1 MKLFELRE
9 EGPPANGDRT
19 KLRNEYT
26 QTLKEIVRHESEIAK
41 LKKKVYDIE
50 DKLESIDASK
60 TERPQLDKDGCVYW
74 DSVLK

>member
-1 MKLFELRE
+1 MKLFELLE

-41 LKKKVYDIE
+41 LEKKHVSLRISSNPLTLPKPKSLILIKMVVCIGT
-50 DKLESIDASK
+50 A
-60 TERPQLDKDGCVYW
+60 C
-74 DSVLK
+74 

>member
-1 MKLFELRE
+1 MSIGEVIIRSDEQRF
-9 EGPPANGDRT
+9 
-19 KLRNEYT
+19 LRNEYAK
-26 QTLKEIVRHESEIAK
+26 TLKEIVRHESEIAK